1 MSSHRD
7 AGADFARCFAAN
19 PSPPP
24 VTIVERNFW
33 ATRPQQVYERRL
45 DDHGGHN
52 EGNFDVSCERLSCGR
67 VQPSS
72 SPKREGEGCTL
83 SRTRTKKRQQPL
95 CAAISACE
103 RVPPY
108 LLIYNYSVRVTRAS
122 RGGRPWV
129 FWAAMQLTAVRHQCL

>member
-1 MSSHRD
+1 MLEEIRRVLMMKSSITRLSFSSTRSHYSS
-7 AGADFARCFAAN
+7 CVAN
-19 PSPPP
+19 
-24 VTIVERNFW
+24 VKKK
-33 ATRPQQVYERRL
+33 
-45 DDHGGHN
+45 
-52 EGNFDVSCERLSCGR
+52 DVSCERLSCGR

-95 CAAISACE
+95 CAAISACK

-122 RGGRPWV
+122 RGGRPLVFLGGDAADCSSPSVLVIGASDDSRQWV
-129 FWAAMQLTAVRHQCL
+129 SWQ